1 MFDKKIRVKS
11 PMKGR
16 IIPLAKVKDE
26 VFSSEVLGKGIAVL
40 PDAGTVVSPVNGTV
54 DSVADAKHAVNL
66 VGETG
71 EEIMIHIG
79 MDTVTLKGKPFTA
92 KVKAGDKVKTGDVLL
107 EVDLEA
113 IRNAGLETVTPVVLL
128 NTMNFK
134 SLEYVSGDVRPG
146 DLLFTI
152 TV

>member
-1 MFDKKIRVKS
+1 MFGKKIRIKS
-11 PMKGR
+11 PMKGK

-26 VFSSEVLGKGIAVL
+26 AFSSEVLGKGIAVL
-40 PDAGTVVSPVNGTV
+40 PETGTVVSPVNGTV

-66 VGETG
+66 VGEAG
-71 EEIMIHIG
+71 EEIMIHVG

-92 KVKAGDKVKTGDVLL
+92 RVKAGDKVKIGDVLL
-107 EVDLEA
+107 EVDLKA
-113 IRNAGLETVTPVVLL
+113 IKDAGLETVTPVVLL
-128 NTMNFK
+128 NTMDFK
-134 SLEYVSGDVRPG
+134 GLEYVSGEVKSG